1 MVVLAARASNAPPT
15 ILMQRRW
22 RCGCGNVGGDEATS
36 ALARSYCNV
45 GGVVAAAA
53 LTARLLQRQRQ
64 VLDGGLGPRN
74 YAPSKILMQRRWR
87 RGCGNV
93 GGNKAMLALARSYCN
108 VSGGVA
114 AAALTARLRQ
124 CRRQVLD
131 GCLGPHD
138 YAPSKILMQRH
149 WQRGCGNVSGKEEA
163 TTAMDGCWLVHSKC

>member
-22 RCGCGNVGGDEATS
+22 RRGCGNVGGDKATSALARSYCNVGGVVAAAALTAWLRQRQRQVLDGGLGPCNYAPSKILMQRRWRRGCGNVGGDKATS

-53 LTARLLQRQRQ
+53 LTARLRQRLRQ
-64 VLDGGLGPRN
+64 VLDGRLGPRD
-74 YAPSKILMQRRWR
+74 YAPLKILMQRCWR

-93 GGNKAMLALARSYCN
+93 GGE
-108 VSGGVA
+108 
-114 AAALTARLRQ
+114 
-124 CRRQVLD
+124 
-131 GCLGPHD
+131 
-138 YAPSKILMQRH
+138 
-149 WQRGCGNVSGKEEA
+149 EEA

>member
-22 RCGCGNVGGDEATS
+22 RRGCGNVGGDKATS

-53 LTARLLQRQRQ
+53 LTARLRQRQRQ
-64 VLDGGLGPRN
+64 VLDGRLGPRD

-87 RGCGNV
+87 RGCGDV
-93 GGNKAMLALARSYCN
+93 GGE
-108 VSGGVA
+108 
-114 AAALTARLRQ
+114 
-124 CRRQVLD
+124 
-131 GCLGPHD
+131 
-138 YAPSKILMQRH
+138 
-149 WQRGCGNVSGKEEA
+149 EEA

>member
-22 RCGCGNVGGDEATS
+22 HHGCGNVGGGDEATS

-53 LTARLLQRQRQ
+53 LTARLGQRQRQ
-64 VLDGGLGPRN
+64 VLDGGLGPRD

-93 GGNKAMLALARSYCN
+93 GGDKAMSALARSYCN
-108 VSGGVA
+108 VGGGVA
-114 AAALTARLRQ
+114 AAGLTARLRQ
-124 CRRQVLD
+124 HQ
-131 GCLGPHD
+131 
-138 YAPSKILMQRH
+138 
-149 WQRGCGNVSGKEEA
+149 
-163 TTAMDGCWLVHSKC
+163 